1 MNLRRGSP
9 WWPALIAA
17 AGGFAV
23 CYAVMRVS
31 GRGEAWDAPEYFSIG
46 IPLMCVIVFVLAWLR
61 PRHPWRWTLAMAAGQ
76 AGALALGGGSLSLW
90 PLAVIAMAVVSLP
103 QFLAGF
109 AAGWLARRLAG
120 KSDDPA

>member
-1 MNLRRGSP
+1 MNARRSA
-9 WWPALIAA
+9 WTPALLAAA
-17 AGGFAV
+17 AGFAV
-23 CYAVMRVS
+23 SYAIMRAS

-46 IPLMCVIVFVLAWLR
+46 IPLMCVIVFVLAWFR

-109 AAGWLARRLAG
+109 AAGWLAGRFAG
-120 KSDDPA
+120 QDDGSG